1 MKLNL
6 ILTYAIFFGLPL
18 FLFGFSSNCSTM
30 SVNTSTDLTFL
41 GLPFR
46 AFFVAPPSINF
57 LTSKYPLVPFFGIFH
72 LGCVLFHS
80 LSALSSELVI
90 VDLNEAVQGKDELE
104 YLKNAKAYVDDLIKQ
119 FNKKKFLLLVSTKEE
134 SEYIGVDKSNS
145 FAVSPSVKLFNQIL
159 GDISNN
165 PVKTNDMEKARLE
178 LIKNTESDKLN
189 IFDSF
194 EDLYNVIKR
203 VYKLQSSF

>member
-1 MKLNL
+1 MDTNTGLLVASGLVSLAVQGFNCFGKRKVMKLYKTKLSSL
-6 ILTYAIFFGLPL
+6 II
-18 FLFGFSSNCSTM
+18 
-30 SVNTSTDLTFL
+30 
-41 GLPFR
+41 
-46 AFFVAPPSINF
+46 
-57 LTSKYPLVPFFGIFH
+57 SK
-72 LGCVLFHS
+72 GCGKSQLKKS